1 MYELPVM
8 VNFSC
13 EVRVALVGRLENDL
27 GAIGQF
33 MRRQVDFSER
43 SLPDQSPKRVVANG
57 FEVMACEFV
66 EKLLI
71 RASKLRLAHELGLSF
86 QGLHPSAPDAA
97 WPRRVEGDRVWAVY
111 VR

>member
-13 EVRVALVGRLENDL
+13 KVRVALVGRLENDLIRVSYRRGYAGGIVLDLKYL

-57 FEVMACEFV
+57 FEVMACEF
-66 EKLLI
+66 
-71 RASKLRLAHELGLSF
+71 
-86 QGLHPSAPDAA
+86 AA
-97 WPRRVEGDRVWAVY
+97 RRD
-111 VR
+111 